1 MTERRSPG
9 RPKGDAAGGM
19 EPRSGERTSPPP
31 AGRGEGGGQSRPP
44 LAGLR
49 VLDLTRLL
57 PGPVATQHLAD
68 LGADVVK
75 IEDTGE
81 GDYARTMGAR
91 PGETSAFFRLVNRN
105 KRALR
110 LDLKNPEGV
119 AVFRRLTLSADVV
132 IEGFRPG
139 VMDKLGLGYEALAA
153 LNPRLVFCSISG
165 YGQDGPYAQ
174 RAGHDINY
182 VGYAGVLDQIGT
194 AGGPPAV
201 PNFQIGDLLG
211 GALAP
216 LVGLLAAVID
226 ARATGRGR
234 HVDVAMT
241 DAVFA
246 HAVFPLAGLLA
257 RLAPPP
263 RGADLL
269 SGGVPCYGVY
279 ATADGRHMAVGALEQ
294 KFWILLC
301 DTLGRPDLKPFHLA
315 FGAKGEQARRELAAV
330 FASRSQHEWIEV
342 FERVD
347 CCVTPV
353 LHIGEALDNEQLQA
367 RGMVV
372 EADGLPQLAPPYK
385 LSGYEFTVE
394 RAAPA
399 PGQHSEEILREAG
412 YAAQDIERL
421 REQGII

>member
-1 MTERRSPG
+1 MTE
-9 RPKGDAAGGM
+9 K
-19 EPRSGERTSPPP
+19 
-31 AGRGEGGGQSRPP
+31 AGRAKP

-91 PGETSAFFRLVNRN
+91 PGETSAFFKLVNRN

-110 LDLKNPEGV
+110 LDLKKPEGV

-132 IEGFRPG
+132 VEGFRPG
-139 VMDKLGLGYEALAA
+139 VMDKLGIGYAA
-153 LNPRLVFCSISG
+153 LSEINPRLVLCSISG

-182 VGYAGVLDQIGT
+182 IGYAGVLDQIGA
-194 AGGPPAV
+194 AGGPPVV

-211 GALAP
+211 GAATP

-279 ATADGRHMAVGALEQ
+279 ATADGRHLAVGALEK
-294 KFWILLC
+294 KFWELLC
-301 DTLGRPDLKPFHLA
+301 DTLERPDLKPFHLA
-315 FGAKGEQARRELAAV
+315 FGARGEQAKRELAAV
-330 FASRSQHEWIEV
+330 FAGRTQAEWAEV
-342 FERVD
+342 FDRVD

-353 LHIGEALDNEQLQA
+353 LNIGEALDNEQLRA

-372 EADGLPQLAPPYK
+372 ETDGLPQLAPPYK
-385 LSGYEFTVE
+385 LSGFDFAIE
-394 RAAPA
+394 RGAPS
-399 PGQHSEEILREAG
+399 PGQHSEAILREVG
-412 YAAQDIERL
+412 YAAEDIERL

>member
-1 MTERRSPG
+1 MTE
-9 RPKGDAAGGM
+9 
-19 EPRSGERTSPPP
+19 
-31 AGRGEGGGQSRPP
+31 SRAKP

-81 GDYARTMGAR
+81 GDYARSMGAK
-91 PGETSAFFRLVNRN
+91 PGETSAFFRLANRN

-110 LDLKNPEGV
+110 LDLKQPEGV

-139 VMDKLGLGYEALAA
+139 VMDKLGIGYEALAA

-182 VGYAGVLDQIGT
+182 IGYAGVLDQIGT

-216 LVGLLAAVID
+216 LVGLLASVID
-226 ARATGRGR
+226 ARASGRGR
-234 HVDVAMT
+234 KVDVAMT

-279 ATADGRHMAVGALEQ
+279 ATADGRHMAVGALEK
-294 KFWILLC
+294 KFWELLC

-315 FGAKGEQARRELAAV
+315 FGVKGEQAKRELSAV
-330 FASRSQHEWIEV
+330 FAGRTQREWIEA
-342 FERVD
+342 FDKVD

-353 LHIGEALDNEQLQA
+353 LHIGEALDNEQLRA

-372 EADGLPQLAPPYK
+372 ETEGLPQLAPPYK
-385 LSGYEFTVE
+385 LSEYDFTIE
-394 RAAPA
+394 RSAPA
-399 PGQHSEEILREAG
+399 PGQHSDEILREAG
-412 YAAQDIERL
+412 YADADIDSL
-421 REQGII
+421 RARGII

>member
-1 MTERRSPG
+1 
-9 RPKGDAAGGM
+9 
-19 EPRSGERTSPPP
+19 
-31 AGRGEGGGQSRPP
+31 
-44 LAGLR
+44 
-49 VLDLTRLL
+49 
-57 PGPVATQHLAD
+57 
-68 LGADVVK
+68 
-75 IEDTGE
+75 
-81 GDYARTMGAR
+81 
-91 PGETSAFFRLVNRN
+91 
-105 KRALR
+105 
-110 LDLKNPEGV
+110 
-119 AVFRRLTLSADVV
+119 
-132 IEGFRPG
+132 
-139 VMDKLGLGYEALAA
+139 
-153 LNPRLVFCSISG
+153 ISG

-182 VGYAGVLDQIGT
+182 IGYAGVLDQIGA
-194 AGGPPAV
+194 AGGPPVV

-226 ARATGRGR
+226 ARASGRGR

-241 DAVFA
+241 DAVLA
-246 HAVFPLAGLLA
+246 HAVFPLAGLLT

>member
-1 MTERRSPG
+1 MTERA
-9 RPKGDAAGGM
+9 K
-19 EPRSGERTSPPP
+19 
-31 AGRGEGGGQSRPP
+31 P

-81 GDYARTMGAR
+81 GDYARTMGVPSDKKA
-91 PGETSAFFRLVNRN
+91 GETSAFFRLVNRN

-110 LDLKNPEGV
+110 LDLKQPEGV
-119 AVFRRLTLSADVV
+119 AVFQRLTLSADVV

-139 VMDKLGLGYEALAA
+139 VMDKLGIGYDALAE

-182 VGYAGVLDQIGT
+182 IGYAGVLDQIGA

-226 ARATGRGR
+226 ARATGHGR

-246 HAVFPLAGLLA
+246 HAVFPLTGLLA

-279 ATADGRHMAVGALEQ
+279 ATADGRHMAVGALEK
-294 KFWILLC
+294 KFWELLC
-301 DTLGRPDLKPFHLA
+301 DTLGRADLKPFHLA
-315 FGAKGEQARRELAAV
+315 FGAKGEQAKQDLAAV
-330 FASRSQHEWIEV
+330 FAGQPQSHWIGV
-342 FERVD
+342 FDQVD

-385 LSGYEFTVE
+385 LSEYDFAIE
-394 RAAPA
+394 RSAPA

-412 YAAQDIERL
+412 FDENAIDHL
-421 REQGII
+421 RQRGII

>member
-1 MTERRSPG
+1 MTERA
-9 RPKGDAAGGM
+9 K
-19 EPRSGERTSPPP
+19 
-31 AGRGEGGGQSRPP
+31 P

-81 GDYARTMGAR
+81 GDYARSMGAR
-91 PGETSAFFRLVNRN
+91 PGETSAFFKLVNRN

-110 LDLKNPEGV
+110 LDLKQPEGV
-119 AVFRRLTLSADVV
+119 AVFQRLTLSADVV

-139 VMDKLGLGYEALAA
+139 VMDKLGIGYDALAE

-182 VGYAGVLDQIGT
+182 IGYAGVLDQIGA
-194 AGGPPAV
+194 AGGPPVV

-226 ARATGRGR
+226 ARATGHGR
-234 HVDVAMT
+234 QVDVAMT

-246 HAVFPLAGLLA
+246 HAVVPLAGLLA

-279 ATADGRHMAVGALEQ
+279 ATADGRHMAVGALEK
-294 KFWILLC
+294 KFWELLC
-301 DTLGRPDLKPFHLA
+301 DTLGRADLKPFHLA
-315 FGAKGEQARRELAAV
+315 FGAKGEQAKQDLATV
-330 FASRSQHEWIEV
+330 FAGQPQSHWIGV
-342 FERVD
+342 FDQVD

-385 LSGYEFTVE
+385 LSEYDFVIE
-394 RAAPA
+394 RSAPA

-412 YAAQDIERL
+412 FDENAIDHL
-421 REQGII
+421 RQRGII

>member
-1 MTERRSPG
+1 MT
-9 RPKGDAAGGM
+9 
-19 EPRSGERTSPPP
+19 EPRSK
-31 AGRGEGGGQSRPP
+31 P

-91 PGETSAFFRLVNRN
+91 PGETSAFFKLVNRN

-110 LDLKNPEGV
+110 LDLKQPEGV
-119 AVFRRLTLSADVV
+119 AVFQRLTLSADVV

-139 VMDKLGLGYEALAA
+139 VMGKLGIGYEALAEI
-153 LNPRLVFCSISG
+153 NPRLVFCSISG

-182 VGYAGVLDQIGT
+182 IGYAGVLDQIGT

-234 HVDVAMT
+234 RVDVAMT
-241 DAVFA
+241 DAVLA

-279 ATADGRHMAVGALEQ
+279 ATSDGRYMAVGALEK
-294 KFWILLC
+294 KFWERLC
-301 DTLGRPDLKPFHLA
+301 DALERPDLKPFHLS
-315 FGAKGEQARRELAAV
+315 FGTKGEQTKRELAAV
-330 FASRSQHEWIEV
+330 FAGRAQAEWTAI
-342 FERVD
+342 FDNID

-353 LHIGEALDNEQLQA
+353 LTIGEALDNEHLQA
-367 RGMVV
+367 RGMIV
-372 EADGLPQLAPPYK
+372 EAGGIPQLGPPYK
-385 LSGYEFTVE
+385 MSGHEFVIE
-394 RAAPA
+394 RGAPA

-412 YAAQDIERL
+412 FDAAAIDKL
-421 REQGII
+421 RRQGII

>member
-1 MTERRSPG
+1 MTERG
-9 RPKGDAAGGM
+9 K
-19 EPRSGERTSPPP
+19 
-31 AGRGEGGGQSRPP
+31 P

-57 PGPVATQHLAD
+57 PGPVATLHLAD

-81 GDYARTMGAR
+81 GDYARSMGAR
-91 PGETSAFFRLVNRN
+91 PGETSAFFKLVNRN

-110 LDLKNPEGV
+110 LDLKQPEGV

-139 VMDKLGLGYEALAA
+139 VMDKLGIGYETLSA

-182 VGYAGVLDQIGT
+182 IGYAGVLDQIGA

-211 GALAP
+211 GALVP
-216 LVGLLAAVID
+216 LVGLLAAVLD

-234 HVDVAMT
+234 CVDVAMT

-257 RLAPPP
+257 RLVPPP

-279 ATADGRHMAVGALEQ
+279 ATADGRHMAVGALEK
-294 KFWILLC
+294 KFWELLC

-315 FGAKGEQARRELAAV
+315 FGAEGERAKQELAAV
-330 FASRSQHEWIEV
+330 FAGQPQSHWIARFAE
-342 FERVD
+342 VD

-353 LHIGEALDNEQLQA
+353 LTIAEALDNEQLQV

-372 EADGLPQLAPPYK
+372 EADGIPQFAPPYK
-385 LSGYEFTVE
+385 LSGYEFAIE
-394 RAAPA
+394 RSAPA
-399 PGQHSEEILREAG
+399 PGQHSEDILREAG
-412 YAAQDIERL
+412 FDADAIDKL

>member
-1 MTERRSPG
+1 MTERS
-9 RPKGDAAGGM
+9 K
-19 EPRSGERTSPPP
+19 
-31 AGRGEGGGQSRPP
+31 P

-57 PGPVATQHLAD
+57 PGPVASQHLAD

-91 PGETSAFFRLVNRN
+91 TGETSAFFKLVNRN

-110 LDLKNPEGV
+110 LDLKQPEGV

-139 VMDKLGLGYEALAA
+139 VMDKLGIGYAALAA
-153 LNPRLVFCSISG
+153 INPRIVFCSISG

-182 VGYAGVLDQIGT
+182 IGYAGVLDQIGA
-194 AGGPPAV
+194 AGGPPVV

-279 ATADGRHMAVGALEQ
+279 ATADGRHMAVGALEK
-294 KFWILLC
+294 KFWELLC
-301 DTLGRPDLKPFHLA
+301 DTLGRADLKPFHLA
-315 FGAKGEQARRELAAV
+315 FGAKGEKAKQALAAV
-330 FASRSQHEWIEV
+330 FAGQPQSHWIEK
-342 FERVD
+342 FAGVD

-353 LHIGEALDNEQLQA
+353 LTIAEALDNEQLQA
-367 RGMVV
+367 RGMVI
-372 EADGLPQLAPPYK
+372 EADGMPQFAPPWK
-385 LSGYEFTVE
+385 LSDFDFAIE
-394 RAAPA
+394 RSAPA
-399 PGQHSEEILREAG
+399 PGQHSDEILREAG
-412 YAAQDIERL
+412 FDADAIDKL